1 MRFFKFHFLRF
12 MAVMIN
18 EASPI
23 EEYFNIN
30 WELEQIEAW
39 HFFGKSLNQSLSHL
53 MEENFISGK

>member
-1 MRFFKFHFLRF
+1 
-12 MAVMIN
+12 MIN

-53 MEENFISGK
+53 MEENFISDK